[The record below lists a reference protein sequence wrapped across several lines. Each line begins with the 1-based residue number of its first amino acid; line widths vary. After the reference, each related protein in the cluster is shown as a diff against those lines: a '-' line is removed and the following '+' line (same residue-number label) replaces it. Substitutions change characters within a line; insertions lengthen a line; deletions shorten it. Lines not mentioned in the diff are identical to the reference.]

1 MAAGRAVVIDVV
13 DTAPAAEV
21 GLGNRAA
28 QALVATG
35 ALEAAAVELEELACR
50 LAADGLTADAE
61 IVETGAL
68 MARDPGLVDAV
79 ERAVVD
85 EGRPAVQA
93 LVSACEAQ
101 AALLAALP
109 DELLAAR
116 ADDVRSLAR
125 RAARLASGAPAP
137 TPESTDGIVVAE
149 DLGPAD
155 VADVQGW
162 ARAVAL
168 AGGGPTAHA
177 AIVARSLGVPMVCG
191 LGPSVLELAQGEAL
205 VVDGDAGALVID
217 PAPVRLA
224 NAGAASAAREA
235 ARRAAVESSSLPAVT
250 TDGHRWPSSPT
261 WPAPWRCAPRSKP
274 APRAWGCCGQSCC
287 CWTPWDGRPRP
298 STAAPCGPSSRRWPA
313 AWRPCACWTM
323 APTSCPRSWPTRTT
337 VAAASPCSC
346 ATRTR
351 WRTSSPRSS
360 PKGVDCD
367 LRILLPMV
375 DDVDQ
380 LDAVEL
386 LLARARAR
394 SGVID
399 RGVLGAMIETPA
411 AVEARRRDRRRSA
424 FLSIGT
430 NDLTASVLGVD
441 RFGAGQLRTEDPR
454 VLGAIA
460 HTVHAGHAAGIPVE
474 ICGEAA
480 ADPALVPTLIGLGVD
495 ELSAGAAR
503 VGDLRAQIRTISF
516 DACRAGAGTALNG
529 SGREHPNSRPES
541 GHSVVKMLISHD
553 LAPVIQE
560 LIDSHVDTIELAS
573 SRSDGEAW
581 DQHVDY
587 LKHLLRLARG
597 SVAALTADEL
607 PNWEIGVSTMEHE
620 FRYPTARPLPRGYS
634 PSTQP
639 PRWAIS
645 SSRRSKRWQW
655 LWAFLGP
662 APAVREVPSRPS

>member
-1 MAAGRAVVIDVV
+1 VGEWTVQGLTASPGMAAGRAVVIDAV
-13 DTAPAAEV
+13 DTAPAAKV

-191 LGPSVLELAQGEAL
+191 LGPSVLELAQGEAV

-250 TDGHRWPSSPT
+250 TDGRRLAVLANVAS
-261 WPAPWRCAPRSKP
+261 AVEV
-274 APRAWGCCGQSCC
+274 RAALEAGAEGVGLLR
-287 CWTPWDGRPRP
+287 TELLLLDAVG
-298 STAAPCGPSSRRWPA
+298 
-313 AWRPCACWTM
+313 
-323 APTSCPRSWPTRTT
+323 WPTEAEHRRALRPVLAPLGGRVAT
-337 VAAASPCSC
+337 VRVLDYGADKLPPFLADQDDGSRGIALLLRHPDALEDQLAAILSE
-346 ATRTR
+346 
-351 WRTSSPRSS
+351 
-360 PKGVDCD
+360 GVDCD
-367 LRILLPMV
+367 LRILLQM
-375 DDVDQ
+375 
-380 LDAVEL
+380 
-386 LLARARAR
+386 
-394 SGVID
+394 
-399 RGVLGAMIETPA
+399 
-411 AVEARRRDRRRSA
+411 
-424 FLSIGT
+424 
-430 NDLTASVLGVD
+430 
-441 RFGAGQLRTEDPR
+441 
-454 VLGAIA
+454 
-460 HTVHAGHAAGIPVE
+460 
-474 ICGEAA
+474 
-480 ADPALVPTLIGLGVD
+480 
-495 ELSAGAAR
+495 
-503 VGDLRAQIRTISF
+503 
-516 DACRAGAGTALNG
+516 
-529 SGREHPNSRPES
+529 
-541 GHSVVKMLISHD
+541 
-553 LAPVIQE
+553 
-560 LIDSHVDTIELAS
+560 
-573 SRSDGEAW
+573 
-581 DQHVDY
+581 
-587 LKHLLRLARG
+587 
-597 SVAALTADEL
+597 
-607 PNWEIGVSTMEHE
+607 EIGRASC
-620 FRYPTARPLPRGYS
+620 
-634 PSTQP
+634 
-639 PRWAIS
+639 
-645 SSRRSKRWQW
+645 
-655 LWAFLGP
+655 
-662 APAVREVPSRPS
+662 RERV

>member
-1 MAAGRAVVIDVV
+1 MGEWTVQGLTASPGMAAGRAVVIDVV
-13 DTAPAAEV
+13 NTASVAEV
-21 GLGNRAA
+21 PLANRPA

-61 IVETGAL
+61 IVDTGAL
-68 MARDPGLVDAV
+68 MARDPGLVAAV
-79 ERAVVD
+79 ERAVAD

-93 LVSACEAQ
+93 LVTACEAQ

-125 RAARLASGAPAP
+125 RAARLASGAPDP
-137 TPESTDGIVVAE
+137 TPGTTDGIVVAE

-250 TDGHRWPSSPT
+250 TDGHRLTVLANVAS
-261 WPAPWRCAPRSKP
+261 AVEV
-274 APRAWGCCGQSCC
+274 RAALEAGAEGVGLLR
-287 CWTPWDGRPRP
+287 TELLLLDAVG
-298 STAAPCGPSSRRWPA
+298 
-313 AWRPCACWTM
+313 
-323 APTSCPRSWPTRTT
+323 WPTEAEHRRALRPVLAPLAGRVAT
-337 VAAASPCSC
+337 VRVLDYGADKLPPFLADQDDGSRGIALLLRHPDALEDQLAAILSE
-346 ATRTR
+346 
-351 WRTSSPRSS
+351 
-360 PKGVDCD
+360 GVDCD

-375 DDVDQ
+375 DDVGQ
-380 LDAVEL
+380 LDAVER

-394 SGVID
+394 TRVIEG
-399 RGVLGAMIETPA
+399 GVLGAMIETRA
-411 AVEARRRDRRRSA
+411 AVEHAAEIAARSA

-441 RFGAGQLRTEDPR
+441 RFGPGQPRTEDPR

-460 HTVHAGHAAGIPVE
+460 HTVQAGHAAGIRVE
-474 ICGEAA
+474 VCGEAA
-480 ADPALVPTLIGLGVD
+480 ADRALVPTLIGLGVD

-503 VGDLRAQIRTISF
+503 VGDLRAHIRTISF
-516 DACRAGAGTALNG
+516 YACRAGAGTALNG
-529 SGREHPNSRPES
+529 AAVFGQKCWSAGR
-541 GHSVVKMLISHD
+541 
-553 LAPVIQE
+553 
-560 LIDSHVDTIELAS
+560 
-573 SRSDGEAW
+573 
-581 DQHVDY
+581 
-587 LKHLLRLARG
+587 
-597 SVAALTADEL
+597 
-607 PNWEIGVSTMEHE
+607 
-620 FRYPTARPLPRGYS
+620 PT
-634 PSTQP
+634 
-639 PRWAIS
+639 
-645 SSRRSKRWQW
+645 
-655 LWAFLGP
+655 
-662 APAVREVPSRPS
+662 

>member
-1 MAAGRAVVIDVV
+1 MGEWTVQGLTASPGMAAGRAVVIDVV

-79 ERAVVD
+79 ERAVVN

-93 LVSACEAQ
+93 LVSACGAQ

-125 RAARLASGAPAP
+125 RAARLASGAPAR

-168 AGGGPTAHA
+168 AGGGPTAHS

-205 VVDGDAGALVID
+205 VVDGDSGALVID

-250 TDGHRWPSSPT
+250 TDGHRLAVLANVAS
-261 WPAPWRCAPRSKP
+261 AVEV
-274 APRAWGCCGQSCC
+274 RAALEAGAEGVGLLR
-287 CWTPWDGRPRP
+287 TELLLLDAVG
-298 STAAPCGPSSRRWPA
+298 
-313 AWRPCACWTM
+313 
-323 APTSCPRSWPTRTT
+323 WPTEAEHRRALRPVLAPLAGRVAT
-337 VAAASPCSC
+337 VRVLDYGADKLPPFLADQDDGSRGIALLLRHPDALEDQLAAILSE
-346 ATRTR
+346 
-351 WRTSSPRSS
+351 
-360 PKGVDCD
+360 GLDCD

-380 LDAVEL
+380 VDAVEL

-411 AVEARRRDRRRSA
+411 AVEHAAEIAARSA

-454 VLGAIA
+454 VLSAIA

-503 VGDLRAQIRTISF
+503 VGDLRAQIRAISF

-529 SGREHPNSRPES
+529 SGREHADSRPRA
-541 GHSVVKMLISHD
+541 GI
-553 LAPVIQE
+553 
-560 LIDSHVDTIELAS
+560 
-573 SRSDGEAW
+573 R
-581 DQHVDY
+581 
-587 LKHLLRLARG
+587 
-597 SVAALTADEL
+597 
-607 PNWEIGVSTMEHE
+607 
-620 FRYPTARPLPRGYS
+620 
-634 PSTQP
+634 
-639 PRWAIS
+639 
-645 SSRRSKRWQW
+645 
-655 LWAFLGP
+655 
-662 APAVREVPSRPS
+662 

>member
-28 QALVATG
+28 QALIATA

-50 LAADGLTADAE
+50 LAADGLPADAA

-68 MARDPGLVDAV
+68 MARDPGLLDAV
-79 ERAVVD
+79 ERAVVN

-235 ARRAAVESSSLPAVT
+235 LG
-250 TDGHRWPSSPT
+250 TDR
-261 WPAPWRCAPRSKP
+261 
-274 APRAWGCCGQSCC
+274 
-287 CWTPWDGRPRP
+287 
-298 STAAPCGPSSRRWPA
+298 
-313 AWRPCACWTM
+313 
-323 APTSCPRSWPTRTT
+323 
-337 VAAASPCSC
+337 
-346 ATRTR
+346 
-351 WRTSSPRSS
+351 
-360 PKGVDCD
+360 
-367 LRILLPMV
+367 
-375 DDVDQ
+375 
-380 LDAVEL
+380 
-386 LLARARAR
+386 
-394 SGVID
+394 
-399 RGVLGAMIETPA
+399 
-411 AVEARRRDRRRSA
+411 
-424 FLSIGT
+424 
-430 NDLTASVLGVD
+430 
-441 RFGAGQLRTEDPR
+441 
-454 VLGAIA
+454 
-460 HTVHAGHAAGIPVE
+460 
-474 ICGEAA
+474 
-480 ADPALVPTLIGLGVD
+480 
-495 ELSAGAAR
+495 
-503 VGDLRAQIRTISF
+503 
-516 DACRAGAGTALNG
+516 
-529 SGREHPNSRPES
+529 
-541 GHSVVKMLISHD
+541 
-553 LAPVIQE
+553 
-560 LIDSHVDTIELAS
+560 
-573 SRSDGEAW
+573 
-581 DQHVDY
+581 
-587 LKHLLRLARG
+587 
-597 SVAALTADEL
+597 
-607 PNWEIGVSTMEHE
+607 
-620 FRYPTARPLPRGYS
+620 
-634 PSTQP
+634 
-639 PRWAIS
+639 
-645 SSRRSKRWQW
+645 
-655 LWAFLGP
+655 
-662 APAVREVPSRPS
+662 

>member
-1 MAAGRAVVIDVV
+1 MGEWTVQGLTASPGMAAGRAVVIDAV
-13 DTAPAAEV
+13 DSAPAAEV
-21 GLGNRAA
+21 PLANRAA
-28 QALVATG
+28 QALAAAG

-68 MARDPGLVDAV
+68 MARDPGLAAAV

-93 LVSACEAQ
+93 LASACETQ

-125 RAARLASGAPAP
+125 RAARLASGATGP

-162 ARAVAL
+162 ARAFAL

-191 LGPSVLELAQGEAL
+191 LGASVLELAQGETL

-224 NAGAASAAREA
+224 KAGAASAAREA

-250 TDGHRWPSSPT
+250 TDGHRLAVLANVAS
-261 WPAPWRCAPRSKP
+261 AVEV
-274 APRAWGCCGQSCC
+274 RAALEAGAEGVGLLRAELLLL
-287 CWTPWDGRPRP
+287 DAG
-298 STAAPCGPSSRRWPA
+298 G
-313 AWRPCACWTM
+313 
-323 APTSCPRSWPTRTT
+323 WPTEAEHRRALRPVLAPLAGRMAT
-337 VAAASPCSC
+337 VRVLDYGADKLPPFLADQDDGSRGIALLLRHPDALEDQLAAILSE
-346 ATRTR
+346 
-351 WRTSSPRSS
+351 
-360 PKGVDCD
+360 GIDCD

-375 DDVDQ
+375 DDVGQ
-380 LDAVEL
+380 LDAVER

-394 SGVID
+394 TGVIET
-399 RGVLGAMIETPA
+399 GVLGAMIETPA
-411 AVEARRRDRRRSA
+411 AVEHAAEIAARSA

-430 NDLTASVLGVD
+430 NDLTAAVLGVD
-441 RFGAGQLRTEDPR
+441 RFGAGQVRTEDPR
-454 VLGAIA
+454 VLDAIA
-460 HTVHAGHAAGIPVE
+460 HTVQAGHAAGIAVE
-474 ICGEAA
+474 VCGEAA

-503 VGDLRAQIRTISF
+503 VGDLRAQIRAVSF
-516 DACRAGAGTALNG
+516 DTCCAGAGTALNG
-529 SGREHPNSRPES
+529 GGREHPSSRPRAGIRWS
-541 GHSVVKMLISHD
+541 RC
-553 LAPVIQE
+553 
-560 LIDSHVDTIELAS
+560 S
-573 SRSDGEAW
+573 SLMTS
-581 DQHVDY
+581 
-587 LKHLLRLARG
+587 
-597 SVAALTADEL
+597 L
-607 PNWEIGVSTMEHE
+607 P
-620 FRYPTARPLPRGYS
+620 
-634 PSTQP
+634 
-639 PRWAIS
+639 
-645 SSRRSKRWQW
+645 
-655 LWAFLGP
+655 
-662 APAVREVPSRPS
+662 